1 MLAAGDTT
9 WAAAAGAWAAAAEA
23 AMLIATD
30 NLRAVGRLDRALDRS
45 DLCTN
50 DIADSSSGVGWGI
63 MVLAFWW

>member
-1 MLAAGDTT
+1 
-9 WAAAAGAWAAAAEA
+9 
-23 AMLIATD
+23 MLIATD

-63 MVLAFWW
+63 MVLACW

>member
-1 MLAAGDTT
+1 
-9 WAAAAGAWAAAAEA
+9 
-23 AMLIATD
+23 MLIATD

-63 MVLAFWW
+63 MVLAFW